1 MAEWRRADV
10 MAALCAEAPRVAGV
24 LLGLAEEEAVRP
36 TRCAPWDVAALAVH
50 MVGALH
56 QVALMLDDVAPE
68 RALVEAAGYYTPDGQ
83 MSAQT
88 DEERVAS
95 AVEAAARRSDA
106 GEMGRVCEGVWR
118 ELEPRLAKE
127 PSDRVVLTRHGDAML
142 LTDFLVTRVVEL
154 ALHGLDLADALGR
167 DAGMSP
173 EALDVV
179 ARLLFGNGDP
189 GLPAMAAVRAATGR
203 VLPGGAGPEALA
215 GSGVRV
221 LALGRRDGAGGGD
234 AAGRRSAGSG

>member
-1 MAEWRRADV
+1 
-10 MAALCAEAPRVAGV
+10 MAALRAEASRVTGV
-24 LLGLAEEEAVRP
+24 LLGLTEEEVVRP

-50 MVGALH
+50 TVGALH
-56 QVALMLDDVAPE
+56 RVASMLDEVAPE
-68 RALVEAAGYYTPDGQ
+68 RALVDAAGYYTPDGR
-83 MSAQT
+83 MSAET
-88 DEERVAS
+88 DEERVS
-95 AVEAAARRSDA
+95 GAVEAAARRSDA

-127 PSDRVVLTRHGDAML
+127 ASDRVVLTRHGDAML

-167 DAGMSP
+167 DPWTSP

-179 ARLLFGNGDP
+179 ARLLFGEGDP
-189 GLPAMAAVRAATGR
+189 GVPTMTAVRAATGR
-203 VLPGGAGPEALA
+203 VLPGDPGPEALA

-221 LALGRRDGAGGGD
+221 LTLGRPD
-234 AAGRRSAGSG
+234 AAGRGV